1 MKKLYNTI
9 LILLLLSL
17 SCKNNKPSIKSIEEA
32 HTGIPDLLEE
42 QEREEQERE
51 EQEKKRVEFLEL
63 IKNKEKQYEN
73 SGKEIFEK
81 CNKMTQ
87 EFKTENI
94 TGIFKKWLSKKH
106 QKIFDDFNQKIEEQ
120 RQKFTE
126 LNQEYSV
133 FIKGIKDEP
142 TQEDVEKCDQYDKDF
157 GLIMKELLQIQN
169 EIVAAK

>member
-1 MKKLYNTI
+1 
-9 LILLLLSL
+9 
-17 SCKNNKPSIKSIEEA
+17 
-32 HTGIPDLLEE
+32 
-42 QEREEQERE
+42 
-51 EQEKKRVEFLEL
+51 
-63 IKNKEKQYEN
+63 
-73 SGKEIFEK
+73 
-81 CNKMTQ
+81 MTQ